1 MLQRGPARH
10 VREAFEARPGELVDV
25 LRLAYGLRFADA
37 LRLADVF
44 RTDTSG
50 LCKQV
55 VSGSQYLWP
64 ATAGV
69 TGYRAHK

>member
-1 MLQRGPARH
+1 MKLAG
-10 VREAFEARPGELVDV
+10 VSWLVDV
-25 LRLAYGLRFADA
+25 LRLAYVWTFADA
-37 LRLADVF
+37 LMLADVF

>member
-1 MLQRGPARH
+1 MKLAGVSR
-10 VREAFEARPGELVDV
+10 LVDV

-37 LRLADVF
+37 LRLAGVF

-55 VSGSQYLWP
+55 FSGSQYLWP

-69 TGYRAHK
+69 TGYRAHKGQ